1 MKKRVL
7 IAILVSCFATGFIK
21 NNASATEQNDV
32 EISISPVSS
41 EIKLAQGQTYQGK
54 ITVANIGKE
63 AFSYQIAAKPL
74 SVSSENYDLN
84 YEEKTKYNNI
94 ADWVV
99 LSKDSGSLESNSD
112 EVVDYTIV
120 VPEKAL
126 AGSQQFAIVA
136 SVDTISEGG
145 TANFTI
151 TSGVASIIYATI
163 TGNAKDSGEVTK
175 NSIPQFYTSGPVI
188 VESLVENTG
197 DLHNRATYTFEVKS
211 FFTGETIFSNAD
223 EPLTHIIMPDTK
235 RYDANSID
243 VPAIG
248 IFKVTQTI
256 EYLGQTSVVEQTVFV
271 VPIWFMAIVA
281 LVLALIIIKIVFTIK
296 KHRDI

>member
-1 MKKRVL
+1 MKRRVL
-7 IAILVSCFATGFIK
+7 IAILIACFATGFIK

-145 TANFTI
+145 TANYQLQT
-151 TSGVASIIYATI
+151 TNYQLYSG
-163 TGNAKDSGEVTK
+163 
-175 NSIPQFYTSGPVI
+175 
-188 VESLVENTG
+188 
-197 DLHNRATYTFEVKS
+197 
-211 FFTGETIFSNAD
+211 
-223 EPLTHIIMPDTK
+223 
-235 RYDANSID
+235 
-243 VPAIG
+243 G
-248 IFKVTQTI
+248 I
-256 EYLGQTSVVEQTVFV
+256 S
-271 VPIWFMAIVA
+271 P
-281 LVLALIIIKIVFTIK
+281 
-296 KHRDI
+296 